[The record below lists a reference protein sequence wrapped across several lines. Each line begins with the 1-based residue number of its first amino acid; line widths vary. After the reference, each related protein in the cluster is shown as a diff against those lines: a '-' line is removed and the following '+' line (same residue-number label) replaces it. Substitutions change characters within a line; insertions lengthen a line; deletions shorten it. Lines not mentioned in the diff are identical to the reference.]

1 MDTGLIGGNA
11 VHTFAAE
18 AALIWGPFSAQA
30 EYAAATTTD
39 AVTGGVDRGTVT
51 FQGWYAQ
58 VSYFLTGESRAYD
71 RRLGRFGRVRPKQN
85 LWTMEDD
92 GCGKKASC
100 FHAGAWELAARY
112 SVIEP
117 TASHVAKI
125 VFKNVDVSLMTPSLP
140 EWTKADAGLRRI
152 ALTDRQWNR
161 QQVKFDLK
169 SDIEISGGD
178 GFEKDN
184 LFSAELAKNCL
195 NAGLW
200 EVLLFTKGPAGKQL
214 YYQGWFTF
222 PLGHY
227 GRLFEHNTGLKFN
240 DHWYYL
246 EHWFDPAGTVM
257 NLDGLRRVT
266 SEADAA
272 TKYDPAERLIL
283 GGEQVRKRRTTTATN
298 VVKWQDFFDGR
309 SVTFA
314 SFIPPGRYSSRHPH
328 GNHFKSMDRFK
339 KAIVRTIASPASPTP
354 LHKIE
359 LQFECSHAPSLCRF
373 FVSGLDVTSIPQLP
387 IADYANGLYMPM
399 GIGIPTF
406 FQSYAD
412 LLKRP
417 PTQSSFFSLLLDADN
432 RWIDHHAVGID
443 GPVLQPRSRQPTTV
457 APVFTVLRAALADR
471 SFCHR
476 PARNEVG
483 TPLNSQSR
491 SSRFRF
497 RHPIAASC
505 VPEKCALGV
514 GLIHQQLGC
523 GMAPARQGVQNIQQC
538 ILVRF

>member
-1 MDTGLIGGNA
+1 MNRESPQTKSEPIGASTPVRRDRFWSPLFIAAFVVLAGVGFAWSQSPILQGGLMVLGVLVLGARGLVVWSASRSTKLLVAASVIALVVGAVGDRTKQRYQLADEMTVPIREYSSSEYPEDPADRSPVHGGYQGR
-11 VHTFAAE
+11 TLK
-18 AALIWGPFSAQA
+18 LI
-30 EYAAATTTD
+30 
-39 AVTGGVDRGTVT
+39 
-51 FQGWYAQ
+51 
-58 VSYFLTGESRAYD
+58 
-71 RRLGRFGRVRPKQN
+71 
-85 LWTMEDD
+85 
-92 GCGKKASC
+92 KKDETH
-100 FHAGAWELAARY
+100 FDF
-112 SVIEP
+112 VIEP
-117 TASHVAKI
+117 SASHVAKI
-125 VFKNVDVSLMTPSLP
+125 VFKNVDVSLLTPSLP

-169 SDIEISGGD
+169 SDVEISGGD

-200 EVLLFTKGPAGKQL
+200 EILLFTKGPAGKQL

-227 GRLFEHNTGLKFN
+227 GRLFERNTGLKFN

-266 SEADAA
+266 SEVDAE
-272 TKYDPAERLIL
+272 TKFDPTERLIL

-328 GNHFKSMDRFK
+328 GNDFARMDRFK
-339 KAIVRTIASPASPTP
+339 KAIVRTITSPASPTP
-354 LHKIE
+354 LHEIE
-359 LQFECSHAPSLCRF
+359 LQFECSHAPSVCRF

-387 IADYANGLYMPM
+387 IADYSNGLYMPM
-399 GIGIPTF
+399 GIGIPPF
-406 FQSYAD
+406 SQSYAD

-417 PTQSSFFSLLLDADN
+417 PAQSPFFSLLLEADN
-432 RWIDHHAVGID
+432 RWIDHHALGID
-443 GPVLQPRSRQPTTV
+443 GPVL
-457 APVFTVLRAALADR
+457 
-471 SFCHR
+471 HR
-476 PARNEVG
+476 DPDNPQRLHLYLLSYE
-483 TPLNSQSR
+483 
-491 SSRFRF
+491 
-497 RHPIAASC
+497 RHS
-505 VPEKCALGV
+505 
-514 GLIHQQLGC
+514 LIGHFVIDL
-523 GMAPARQGVQNIQQC
+523 P
-538 ILVRF
+538 